1 MYKIPETEEEICRA
15 YRLARNKRKQIGIL
29 ADLTQRKPAEIAEIL
44 EQAGEKPRNKKRR
57 RNAPPS
63 EAKKKKDYMVW
74 TAKQETCADY
84 EPETRT
90 AEDKLRE
97 AAEYN
102 KMMVRRTR
110 RM

>member
-1 MYKIPETEEEICRA
+1 MCKDCKHYDVFCVGTSFAHSYCR
-15 YRLARNKRKQIGIL
+15 
-29 ADLTQRKPAEIAEIL
+29 LT
-44 EQAGEKPRNKKRR
+44 GGHV
-57 RNAPPS
+57 
-63 EAKKKKDYMVW
+63 D
-74 TAKQETCADY
+74 AKQETCADY